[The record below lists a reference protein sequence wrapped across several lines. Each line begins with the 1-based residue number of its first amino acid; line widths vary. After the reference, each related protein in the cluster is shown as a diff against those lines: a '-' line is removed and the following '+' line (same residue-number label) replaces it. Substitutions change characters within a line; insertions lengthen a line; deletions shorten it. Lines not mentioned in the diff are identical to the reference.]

1 LYEVSRLANDVIS
14 LLSELV
20 KIPSICGEEAR
31 IAGFIAEWLQANGL
45 CADLSEAQPN
55 RPNVI
60 SRLKGKEEGP
70 RILLNGHMDTVPIG
84 TGWTRDPFGAEV
96 ENGKMYGRGTIDMK
110 SGLASVLSA
119 ATACK
124 AEDLPKRGEVI
135 VTAVVDEE
143 AYDWGTYALIQKGL
157 ANGVDFAMISEAT
170 DLKVVT
176 AHSGRAVFEVEVRG
190 RAAHSSRPEFGVNA
204 IEKASQ
210 LVNALS
216 NLSGPIHPIMGK
228 STVNTLRIEGGQEE
242 VMLVPDKCRIVIDQ
256 CLVPGYSSK
265 AALENVR
272 KLIKR
277 IGIDADARF
286 ITRETPFCDPFE
298 IPDDNPHVQMV
309 VEAATKVLGNV
320 PEISY
325 HVGPCDSCILVNQG
339 KIPTV
344 EFGPSGGRLHESDE
358 FVNIESVKKATEVYK
373 TIIRSL
379 TS

>member
-1 LYEVSRLANDVIS
+1 LANDVIS